1 MKENSLHDK
10 RIGLML
16 WRSSNIWQS
25 KLRSGL
31 KKFSISL
38 NEFIILESIY
48 LLRKDIIISQTDL
61 SQFSGVD
68 NSVVSI
74 ILKSLNKKKLIIKK
88 IDLDNRKKNIKLTSE
103 AISLLN
109 KAIPVIKDIENNFFD
124 KLGSEHF
131 NFINSLKIILR
142 KKIRIK
148 AESN

>member
-1 MKENSLHDK
+1 MKENLLYDK

-16 WRSSNIWQS
+16 WRTSNLWQS

-31 KKFSISL
+31 KKFSITL
-38 NEFIILESIY
+38 NEFIILESLY
-48 LLRKDIIISQTDL
+48 LLRRDIIISQIDL

-88 IDLDNRKKNIKLTSE
+88 VNLDNRKKNIKLTSE

-109 KAIPVIKDIENNFFD
+109 KTIPVIKDIENNFFD
-124 KLGSEHF
+124 KLGSEHL